1 MVASP
6 GLGREPR
13 PGDRQPTCLPLVL
26 EVPNVGSVIL
36 PTSPYPTSHRARLPV
51 ATPLHPKRSLVA
63 KQTTRPPGR
72 GRPRKSVP
80 RRTSELVEKDLTMDD
95 RSCWA
100 PFC

>member
-36 PTSPYPTSHRARLPV
+36 PTSPIRLRTGAKLPV

-72 GRPRKSVP
+72 GQP
-80 RRTSELVEKDLTMDD
+80 EEKRASTNERIGRE
-95 RSCWA
+95 RSH
-100 PFC
+100 

>member
-36 PTSPYPTSHRARLPV
+36 PTPLFDFAQGKVVGRNAV
-51 ATPLHPKRSLVA
+51 AS
-63 KQTTRPPGR
+63 
-72 GRPRKSVP
+72 
-80 RRTSELVEKDLTMDD
+80 
-95 RSCWA
+95 
-100 PFC
+100 